1 MFGKEQCR
9 NRATL
14 NSTGMSQMHFRGREA
29 SRRGTLSKGSFLVSL
44 THSTWVTSLPPTC
57 GSHPLASLS
66 SHQSVFCLR
75 CNLPTSSPFPGLF
88 TSCSVCLG
96 GVRPHPSH
104 ILVILQVSAQSS
116 HLRGDVPDG
125 PALITFPFMMLTTLR
140 SHLIGLSS
148 HLLSIDGLFH

>member
-1 MFGKEQCR
+1 MFRKEQCR
-9 NRATL
+9 KRATL

-44 THSTWVTSLPPTC
+44 THSTWVTTLPPTC

-104 ILVILQVSAQSS
+104 ILVILQVSAQTS

-125 PALITFPFMMLTTLR
+125 PASITFPFMMLTTLR

-148 HLLSIDGLFH
+148 HFLSIDGLLN